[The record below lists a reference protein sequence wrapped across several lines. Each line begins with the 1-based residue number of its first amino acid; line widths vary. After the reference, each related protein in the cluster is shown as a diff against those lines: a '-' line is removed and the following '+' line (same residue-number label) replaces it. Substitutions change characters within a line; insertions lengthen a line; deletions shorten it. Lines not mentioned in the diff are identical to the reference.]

1 MVISRSHCFL
11 GEILLGEFR
20 SPSSLLF
27 RTVCVSGSF
36 VVGPEIDQASR
47 ESQNSGCKKP
57 FFVEKTKRLRTF
69 L

>member
-20 SPSSLLF
+20 SPYSLL
-27 RTVCVSGSF
+27 CVSGSF

-57 FFVEKTKRLRTF
+57 FFVEKKKRLRTF